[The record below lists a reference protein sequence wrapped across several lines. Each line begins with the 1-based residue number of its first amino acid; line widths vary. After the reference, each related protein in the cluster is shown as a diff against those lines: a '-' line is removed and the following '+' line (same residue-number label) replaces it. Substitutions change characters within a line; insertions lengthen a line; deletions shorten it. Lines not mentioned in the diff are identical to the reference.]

1 MANLDINKAVE
12 AMGNVAKLGANLSE
26 AQKDKTPHVV
36 TSSTDDSNNA
46 ATGNQ
51 TVQISVDK
59 GKRKDPKPVETHI
72 HTFPEARALTPQEC
86 DLEWKKTAL
95 AADIKREQMA
105 YEQRVSDRQWQ
116 HRLEVEK
123 KEDRKRKIA
132 GIIAGVFSALGIG
145 CIGYAVYADY
155 RDAKNACAAPAPVN
169 AEPVK
174 VEATVK

>member
-51 TVQISVDK
+51 TVQISVDN
-59 GKRKDPKPVETHI
+59 GKRKDPKPVENHI

-86 DLEWKKTAL
+86 DLDWKKAQL
-95 AADIKREQMA
+95 EADIKRQQMA
-105 YEQRVSDRQWQ
+105 DEQRVSDRQWQ

-155 RDAKNACAAPAPVN
+155 RDAKAAANAPKLS
-169 AEPVK
+169 EPVK